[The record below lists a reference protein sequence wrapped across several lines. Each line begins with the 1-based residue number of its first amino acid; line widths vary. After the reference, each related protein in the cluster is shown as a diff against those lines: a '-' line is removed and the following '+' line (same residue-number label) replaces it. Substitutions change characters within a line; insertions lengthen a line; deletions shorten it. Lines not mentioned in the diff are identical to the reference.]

1 MIPSSPSPSRRTFLR
16 GLLALPFSGATPA
29 TPRALETAD
38 REGTPLAPWQWGQL
52 DIHHISTGRG
62 DSTLIVAP
70 DGTTIMIDA
79 GAMYAHG
86 PFNLD
91 LKPNDTRR
99 PGEWIARYAARRLLA
114 AKSSA
119 LDYLV
124 VTHIHPDH
132 IGDVD
137 PSLPRASAGDYQLTG
152 VSDVAAQLPVG
163 VLLDRGAPDYANVDI
178 RTAPFAQNYIRF
190 VQTRLAAGARVE
202 RLQAGVNKQIRPA
215 KSPALVKQARA
226 FPTLDVRNIAVN
238 ANVWTGHGDESR
250 QLFPSPPAVKPDD
263 APDEN
268 TYSAA
273 FRLTYGKFAYFAA
286 GDLTSNTLD
295 GDLPWRDVESR
306 AAEVAGPVDVAVA
319 AHHGLSDSTG
329 ADVVRALR
337 PRIWLIDAWHVSH
350 PSITT
355 LERLFSQRL
364 YPGQRDVFA
373 TGLSAA
379 NALVNERLT
388 KRFSSATGHVVI
400 RVSPGGDCY
409 RVVVTDNSDESD
421 RVVRVFGPYESADPR
436 PAIKLTRSTCAR
448 STDLC
453 CESSESIIS
462 LT

>member
-1 MIPSSPSPSRRTFLR
+1 VIPPSPSPSRRTFLR
-16 GLLALPFSGATPA
+16 GLLALPFSGAAPA
-29 TPRALETAD
+29 TPRTLETTD

-70 DGTTIMIDA
+70 DGTTLMIDA

-99 PGEWIARYAARRLLA
+99 PGEWIARYTARHLRA
-114 AKSSA
+114 TKRST
-119 LDYLV
+119 LDYLI

-137 PSLPRASAGDYQLTG
+137 PSLPRASTGDYQLTG
-152 VSDVAAQLPVG
+152 VTDVAAQLPIG
-163 VLLDRGAPDYANVDI
+163 LLLDRGAPDYTNVEL

-202 RLQAGVNKQIRPA
+202 RLHAGVNNQIR
-215 KSPALVKQARA
+215 LVKAAAA
-226 FPTLDVRNIAVN
+226 FATFDVRNIAVN
-238 ANVWTGHGDESR
+238 GDVWTGHRDESR
-250 QLFPSPPAVKPDD
+250 QLFPAPPALKPDD

-400 RVSPGGDCY
+400 RVSPGGACY

-421 RVVRVFGPYESADPR
+421 RVVRVFGPIESTQSHPQS
-436 PAIKLTRSTCAR
+436 PAPPPHP
-448 STDLC
+448 TDVTQP
-453 CESSESIIS
+453 SHQ
-462 LT
+462 